1 MNETRI
7 VSDVCKRELSNR
19 ESIAV
24 YALLLLEKMIILKG
38 ASTLSN
44 LRTTSDAQL
53 QKAKW
58 QQRRSARRNHY
69 HPSRCNACANC
80 LRKPCGNCVECRDK
94 PSFGGL
100 GIRKKPCVHRI
111 CILKIRLHYSLAIR
125 KPLYDSI
132 SPFMHLR
139 TPP

>member
-1 MNETRI
+1 MHETRI
-7 VSDVCKRELSNR
+7 VNNVCKRDLSNR

-24 YALLLLEKMIILKG
+24 YALLLLEKLVILKG

-44 LRTTSDAQL
+44 LRTTSDVQL

-58 QQRRSARRNHY
+58 QRRRSAQKNYY
-69 HPSRCNACANC
+69 HPSRCNTCANC

-94 PSFGGL
+94 PALGGL

-111 CILKIRLHYSLAIR
+111 CMERI
-125 KPLYDSI
+125 
-132 SPFMHLR
+132 
-139 TPP
+139 